1 MSDGKPMSILLVEDE
16 DEFRDTCA
24 MWMSRKGHGVAEAPN
39 GHDALHLCA
48 KQHFDVVVLDL
59 NMPGLSGLEVLDRLK
74 ADKVDS
80 EVIVLTGEATVDTAV
95 QAMKLGACDYLSK
108 PFPLPELEERC
119 RMAFEQGQL
128 RKENRQLKEVVRRTR
143 KPGPKMIGDSLQMKR
158 VSRLIERAGPSDKAI
173 LIQGDSGTGKELVAR
188 AIQECSLRADK
199 PFVTINCAAL
209 PEQLVESELFGHEK
223 GSFTGATETK
233 SGLFEVADGGTLF
246 IDEIGELPLGL
257 QPKLL
262 RVLEDGS
269 LRRVGSHKERRVNV
283 RIVAATNRDL
293 TAEIQ
298 EGNFRE
304 DLYYR
309 INVLTIELPPL
320 KEREG
325 DINQLIDH
333 ILGNNWEVDEEARE
347 RLLTYNWPG
356 NIRQLIN
363 VLERAQILADDGEI
377 LIDDLPREV
386 TGFAGTTAANTPRQ
400 ANESTSEPDTPTAV
414 LDSTESSSE
423 RLEDLERAH
432 VVRILREHHG
442 NKAQA
447 ARSLGIH
454 RRKLYRMLER
464 FEIQPEEIHTA

>member
-24 MWMSRKGHGVAEAPN
+24 MWMSRKGHRVAQAPN

-48 KQHFDVVVLDL
+48 KNHFDVVVLDL
-59 NMPGLSGLEVLDRLK
+59 NMPGLSGLEVIDRLK
-74 ADKVDS
+74 ADEVES
-80 EVIVLTGEATVDTAV
+80 QVIVLTGEATVDTAV

-119 RMAFEQGQL
+119 RMAFDQGQL

-143 KPGPKMIGDSLQMKR
+143 KAAPKMIGDSPQMQR
-158 VSRLIERAGPSDKAI
+158 VLRLIERAGPSDKAI

-188 AIQECSLRADK
+188 AIQACSLRADK

-246 IDEIGELPLGL
+246 IDEIGELPLSL

-269 LRRVGSHKERRVNV
+269 MRRVGSHKERRVNV

-293 TAEIQ
+293 TTEVQ
-298 EGNFRE
+298 DGNFRE

-320 KEREG
+320 KERQG
-325 DINQLIDH
+325 DIDQLIDH
-333 ILGNNWEVDEEARE
+333 ILSDNWKVDEEARE
-347 RLLTYNWPG
+347 RLLAYGWPG

-386 TGFAGTTAANTPRQ
+386 IDAAGGTAANDTLHVGGS
-400 ANESTSEPDTPTAV
+400 ASESADGTQSA
-414 LDSTESSSE
+414 ESCSE
-423 RLEDLERAH
+423 RLDDLERSH
-432 VVRILREHHG
+432 VIRILREHHG

-464 FEIQPEEIHTA
+464 FNIQPDEIHTA

>member
-1 MSDGKPMSILLVEDE
+1 M
-16 DEFRDTCA
+16 
-24 MWMSRKGHGVAEAPN
+24 
-39 GHDALHLCA
+39 
-48 KQHFDVVVLDL
+48 
-59 NMPGLSGLEVLDRLK
+59 
-74 ADKVDS
+74 
-80 EVIVLTGEATVDTAV
+80 
-95 QAMKLGACDYLSK
+95 
-108 PFPLPELEERC
+108 
-119 RMAFEQGQL
+119 
-128 RKENRQLKEVVRRTR
+128 
-143 KPGPKMIGDSLQMKR
+143 
-158 VSRLIERAGPSDKAI
+158 
-173 LIQGDSGTGKELVAR
+173 
-188 AIQECSLRADK
+188 RADK

-269 LRRVGSHKERRVNV
+269 LRRVGSHKERRVDV

-293 TAEIQ
+293 TTEIQ
-298 EGNFRE
+298 DGNFRE

-320 KEREG
+320 KERIG
-325 DINQLIDH
+325 DIDQLIDH
-333 ILGNNWEVDEEARE
+333 ILSDNWKVDEEARE
-347 RLLTYNWPG
+347 RLLAYNWPG

-377 LIDDLPREV
+377 LIDDLPGEV
-386 TGFAGTTAANTPRQ
+386 INSAGTT
-400 ANESTSEPDTPTAV
+400 TSNDTPHAR
-414 LDSTESSSE
+414 DSASRPGSPTDGTLSAENPSE

-432 VVRILREHHG
+432 VIRILREHHG

-464 FEIQPEEIHTA
+464 FNIQPDEIHSA